1 MRPSPSSWPR
11 ISLAL
16 ALALLGLGQG
26 CVHPRPRRHQPAPPA
41 RIVEAPKDY
50 DRTLPPGAHALRRI
64 TDPSQLP
71 DLRPAF
77 EGDRDAL
84 LRAVD
89 RSLHYLAKASSK
101 RFFPVSGIS
110 HTQVV
115 RGLEELRE
123 LAQSDRTP
131 AELAAEVRRRFAI
144 YTTVGCDDRG
154 TVLFTGYYTPIFE
167 ASRTRGGRFQHPLH
181 RLPAN
186 HVKDPITG
194 ATLGRKRKDGS
205 VDPVYPDR
213 ATLLASG
220 ELAGQELVWLTD
232 PFEAYVAGV
241 QGSAFLRL
249 EDGTQLEVGYAGN
262 NGHEYASV
270 GAALVRDGRL
280 RRDQLSLRNMIAH
293 FRAHP
298 EDFERYTA
306 ENGRYVFFQESTGGP
321 FGCLNEKVEAM
332 TAIATDKAIFPRGAL
347 CLVEAKLPAE
357 DGGSEQVS
365 AFVCDQD
372 AGGAIRAPG
381 RCDVYMGVGEEAG
394 ARAGRTLAEGRL
406 YYLVLDEP
414 ETMPASFG
422 R

>member
-1 MRPSPSSWPR
+1 MRPSPSHR
-11 ISLAL
+11 ISLAF

-26 CVHPRPRRHQPAPPA
+26 CVHPRPRRHQPAPPP

-64 TDPSQLP
+64 TDPGQLP

-77 EGDRDAL
+77 EGDREAL

-123 LAQSDRTP
+123 LLRSDRTP
-131 AELAAEVRRRFAI
+131 AELAAEVRRRFAV

-194 ATLGRKRKDGS
+194 ATLGRKRQDGS

-220 ELAGQELVWLTD
+220 ELAGHELVWLTD

-280 RRDQLSLRNMIAH
+280 RKDQLSLRNMIAH

-347 CLVEAKLPAE
+347 CLVEADLPKE
-357 DGGSEQVS
+357 GGAGSARTS